1 MDAGAPSPPP
11 PHSCWAIFQILL
23 DKLRASSRATH
34 GFLSMAS
41 LKRLDLLDQPAPAVK
56 KGTKGQPLI
65 LVSRFSELE
74 PTIRSEVLHQTDK
87 QTLFKAPN
95 QVVDSAAQGTTFKK
109 GNQVCVDSPDLQ
121 TNLKEADQ
129 VIFSQPS
136 VDTIFKS
143 VQTAIE
149 KRDQDFNLEPLIL
162 EDVTPETFDQL
173 QSVDRRGAPKE
184 DLLAFWKNFK

>member
-1 MDAGAPSPPP
+1 
-11 PHSCWAIFQILL
+11 L
-23 DKLRASSRATH
+23 
-34 GFLSMAS
+34 
-41 LKRLDLLDQPAPAVK
+41 
-56 KGTKGQPLI
+56 
-65 LVSRFSELE
+65 
-74 PTIRSEVLHQTDK
+74 EVLRQTRQTDK

-95 QVVDSAAQGTTFKK
+95 QVVDSAAQGTTFKE

-121 TNLKEADQ
+121 TNFKKADQ
-129 VIFSQPS
+129 VKDFSQPS

-143 VQTAIE
+143 VQTTIE
-149 KRDQDFNLEPLIL
+149 KRDRDFNLEPLIL